1 MLGARLPLA
10 EILEMMVRAVEAR
23 SGGDAV
29 ASVLLLDSEGR
40 LRTGATPGLPAE
52 YNAAIDGLQ
61 ASPFL
66 GTCSAAAATGAVVLT
81 PDIAAHPYWS
91 SLKHLPLA
99 LGLVAAWSQ
108 PIIGTDGA
116 VLGTLG
122 TYFRTLRGPTEAE
135 RRLVSGLAAS
145 AAVAIEQAREGRVR
159 EV

>member
-1 MLGARLPLA
+1 MLGERAPLA
-10 EILEMMVRAVEAR
+10 DILETMVRAVEAHA
-23 SGGDAV
+23 GGDAV
-29 ASVLLLDSEGR
+29 ASVLLLDREGR
-40 LRTGATPGLPAE
+40 LRTGAAPGLPAD

-81 PDIAAHPYWS
+81 PDIDAHPHWT

-122 TYFRTLRGPTEAE
+122 TYFRTTRTPREDE
-135 RRLVSGLAAS
+135 RALVAGLAAC
-145 AAVAIEQAREGRVR
+145 AAVAIEQAREGRINWV
-159 EV
+159 